1 MKALAAFLLLAAAP
15 AKALT
20 EPQFTEALEVVRSV
34 YTPLAAA
41 RGRTLVIEGL
51 WEHEGSAVILDG
63 QGVFLIR
70 IAGGMARLPEMTQD
84 ALALA
89 VCHEVGHLMGG
100 APRQRYPLTSWVAA
114 EGQADYF
121 ATLKCARRVFAD
133 PRSAAFTR
141 SAWVDPVVRRAC
153 SNALCERSAMA
164 GASLVE
170 VLGRLK
176 SRTAVPRFDTPDF
189 SEAAVT
195 LDAYPS
201 LQCRLDT
208 FFQGA
213 LCARGV
219 EENVSG
225 GDPAAGAC
233 TAGQGHAVGRR
244 PRCWYA
250 PPQGEPDAPSPEA
263 VAAAKA
269 PTIVIQRLML
279 PQPDFDGRR

>member
-1 MKALAAFLLLAAAP
+1 MKRLAALLLLLAAP
-15 AKALT
+15 ARALT
-20 EPQFTEALEVVRSV
+20 EPQFTEVLSLVRDI

-41 RGRTLVIEGL
+41 RGRTMVIEGL
-51 WEHEGSAVILDG
+51 WERDGSAVIFDG

-70 IAGGMARLPEMTQD
+70 IAGGMARLPVMTQD

-121 ATLKCARRVFAD
+121 ATLKCARRVFTDA
-133 PRSAAFTR
+133 RAVAFTR
-141 SAWVDPVVRRAC
+141 LPYVDPVVRAAC
-153 SNALCERSAMA
+153 PNALCERSAMA

-170 VLGRLK
+170 VLGALK
-176 SRTAVPRFDTPDF
+176 SRGAAPRFDTPDP
-189 SEAAVT
+189 SAVMLT
-195 LDAYPS
+195 LDLYPS

-219 EENVSG
+219 DENVSG

-233 TAGQGHAVGRR
+233 TAGQGHLVGRR
-244 PRCWYA
+244 PGCWYA
-250 PPQGEPDAPSPEA
+250 PPQGEPDAPALPT
-263 VAAAKA
+263 AAFAS
-269 PTIVIQRLML
+269 
-279 PQPDFDGRR
+279 F